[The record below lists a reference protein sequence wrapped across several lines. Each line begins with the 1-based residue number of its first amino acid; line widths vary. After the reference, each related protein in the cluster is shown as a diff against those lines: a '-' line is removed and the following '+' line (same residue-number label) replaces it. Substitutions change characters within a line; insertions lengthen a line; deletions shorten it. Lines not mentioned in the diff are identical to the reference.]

1 MLVILATHPIQYQV
15 PIWQILARRAKVPFE
30 VWYITAHGVAP
41 SFDPEFGKVFA
52 WDLPLL
58 EGYPHR
64 FPKAG
69 APPHLGT
76 SMQVGL
82 PAEYA
87 QRLRSGE
94 VSAIFVPGWNVRACW
109 EAAFIA
115 HRHGVPVW
123 MRGDSND
130 LKIDRGA
137 KRWVK
142 RLLLGALFRRVDRFL
157 YVGAANRRLYESYGV
172 GSSRF
177 AWAPHAVD
185 NERFAVQ
192 GETNRLRRSALRA
205 RWNIPENAF
214 CILFAGKLIPQK
226 NPGDV
231 VEALRRLQVIEGD
244 AYHGLFV
251 GVGELAGELR
261 SKVASVYDAEQGVAA
276 GELTGVVGPKVSW
289 AGFLNQN
296 EISEAYVA
304 ADVLALPSVSE
315 TWGLVVN
322 EALAS
327 GLPAITSTSCGCSED
342 LVRPLDAGLCFPAGD
357 VDALVSA
364 IRHARANPLP
374 QERIAA
380 HIARYQLTV
389 TASTL
394 EELWAQVVPEEA

>member
-64 FPKAG
+64 FPEAG

-276 GELTGVVGPKVSW
+276 GEPTGVVGPKVSW

-296 EISEAYVA
+296 EMSEAYVA
-304 ADVLALPSVSE
+304 SSSTRPWRADCRRSPARAVAARRTSFVRWTLDYVSRREMSTRSCPRSGTHAPTPCRRSASLRTLPGINLPSRR
-315 TWGLVVN
+315 
-322 EALAS
+322 
-327 GLPAITSTSCGCSED
+327 
-342 LVRPLDAGLCFPAGD
+342 VRWKNFGRRWFPKK
-357 VDALVSA
+357 
-364 IRHARANPLP
+364 H
-374 QERIAA
+374 E
-380 HIARYQLTV
+380 
-389 TASTL
+389 
-394 EELWAQVVPEEA
+394 